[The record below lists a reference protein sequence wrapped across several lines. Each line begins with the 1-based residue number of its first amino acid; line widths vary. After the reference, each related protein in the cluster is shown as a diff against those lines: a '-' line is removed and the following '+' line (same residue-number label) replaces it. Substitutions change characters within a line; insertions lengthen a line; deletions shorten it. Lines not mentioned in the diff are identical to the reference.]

1 MELGNRV
8 QITQK
13 GHHYNKYHGIVV
25 GKRGLRAPGD
35 PMYLLMLEELRRVL
49 IVPESM
55 LTLCENDDTDK
66 SPARSLFGPR
76 RN

>member
-13 GHHYNKYHGIVV
+13 GHFYNNCTGIVV

-35 PMYLLMLEELRRVL
+35 PMYLLMLEEHRKVL

-55 LTLCENDDTDK
+55 LTLCENDDADK
-66 SPARSLFGPR
+66 SPARLLFKPR
-76 RN
+76 NN

>member
-8 QITQK
+8 IITQK
-13 GHHYNKYHGIVV
+13 GHFYNNCTGIVV

-35 PMYLLMLEELRRVL
+35 PMYLLMLEEHRKVL

-55 LTLCENDDTDK
+55 LTLCENDDADK
-66 SPARSLFGPR
+66 GPTRLLFRPR
-76 RN
+76 DN

>member
-8 QITQK
+8 IINQK
-13 GHHYNKYHGIVV
+13 GHFYNNCTGIIV

-35 PMYLLMLEELRRVL
+35 PMYLLMLEQHRKML

-55 LTLCENDDTDK
+55 LAMCENEDADK
-66 SPARSLFGPR
+66 GLTRNLFKPQ
-76 RN
+76 NN